1 MQTDAILAAV
11 YRAKD
16 QLNREVKGDI
26 RLLAA
31 RLREEAALYPDRVV
45 VTAPKRNIHLPR
57 TPGGRQK

>member
-16 QLNREVKGDI
+16 QLNREVKGDVG
-26 RLLAA
+26 LLSE

-45 VTAPKRNIHLPR
+45 VAAPKRDIHLPR
-57 TPGGRQK
+57 RRGARHE